1 MTPTVTRSGA
11 RRTGMSGA
19 FALLKADGKMV
30 RYLAIGPEAE
40 GDHELLAALARSS
53 PDLQRRG
60 RLSWRGRNS
69 NEEGTSSRPSV
80 ARAKA
85 RLVARGFAERKGV
98 DLF

>member
-60 RLSWRGRNS
+60 HLSRRGGIATRREHHHGQVGLYGEN
-69 NEEGTSSRPSV
+69 
-80 ARAKA
+80 
-85 RLVARGFAERKGV
+85 
-98 DLF
+98 